1 MAAMRARLSFL
12 HTAFKRLSLGRLSSE
27 RVSFQRASS
36 RCHASAPSA
45 QRDCARRSFLLHAS
59 ALGLA
64 PALLGLP
71 GLARAAAQCGNGVL
85 VGMPTGARQALL
97 HEVLDPLLAPAGLVP
112 VYQTASAL
120 AQRTRIRAEV
130 GARRPSLD
138 LVVLRD
144 RDLHAIQSEGGLAA
158 IDAQAVPRMAQLS
171 TPFKGLPAITH
182 AWTGLV
188 LVYDKSKFK
197 TPPDSLAA
205 LVETPAAESGAGK
218 DAAQES
224 GRNSSANSAK
234 DGTAKA
240 SAEAAAKDHIGLL
253 DGMAATLAV
262 AGSLAV
268 GKGAADLEAG
278 RAWLTALH
286 EQGARAY
293 ADDAALAR
301 AFRHGHVRAALVWRS
316 TVLQWKKDGL
326 DLPSVVPREG
336 LIPALFQAAPVAA
349 GPDRACAAAYLNALL
364 DPTVQQ
370 AFAARLYLTP
380 TIDDAALPPE
390 TQAVAFAP
398 AEVERIVKR
407 DLDLLA
413 RSETDLNT
421 FWSKTF
427 HS

>member
-12 HTAFKRLSLGRLSSE
+12 STAFERLSLGRLSSE
-27 RVSFQRASS
+27 RSSFQCLVSEQRNSTRRA
-36 RCHASAPSA
+36 
-45 QRDCARRSFLLHAS
+45 FLLNAS

-71 GLARAAAQCGNGVL
+71 GVARAAAQCGSGVL

-130 GARRPSLD
+130 GARRPTLD

-158 IDAQAVPRMAQLS
+158 IDAQAVPRTAQLS
-171 TPFKGLPAITH
+171 GPFKGLPAITH

-188 LVYDKSKFK
+188 LVYDKNKFK

-205 LVETPAAESGAGK
+205 LVEPAPVAAPGTESGAK
-218 DAAQES
+218 VPAA
-224 GRNSSANSAK
+224 
-234 DGTAKA
+234 D
-240 SAEAAAKDHIGLL
+240 AKDHIGLL

-262 AGSLAV
+262 AGSLAA

-326 DLPSVVPREG
+326 DLPSLVPREG
-336 LIPALFQAAPVAA
+336 LIPALFQAAPVGA

-364 DPTVQQ
+364 DPSVQQ

-390 TQAVAFAP
+390 SQAVAFAP
-398 AEVERIVKR
+398 EEVERIVKR
-407 DLDLLA
+407 DMDLLA
-413 RSETDLNT
+413 RSDADMNT

>member
-1 MAAMRARLSFL
+1 MAFRRRDILIAAGAM
-12 HTAFKRLSLGRLSSE
+12 
-27 RVSFQRASS
+27 
-36 RCHASAPSA
+36 
-45 QRDCARRSFLLHAS
+45 
-59 ALGLA
+59 A

-71 GLARAAAQCGNGVL
+71 GLARAAAQCGAGVV
-85 VGMPTGARQALL
+85 VGMPTGPRQALL

-120 AQRTRIRAEV
+120 AQRTRIRAEI
-130 GARRPSLD
+130 GARRPTLD

-144 RDLHAIQSEGGLAA
+144 RDLQTIQSEGGLAA
-158 IDAQAVPRMAQLS
+158 IDAQAIARSAQLS
-171 TPFKGLPAITH
+171 APFKGLPAITH

-205 LVETPAAESGAGK
+205 LVQAPAVENGAGQEAGQASAKESAK
-218 DAAQES
+218 D
-224 GRNSSANSAK
+224 SAK
-234 DGTAKA
+234 DGGRKDGAVQ
-240 SAEAAAKDHIGLL
+240 AKDHIGLL
-253 DGMAATLAV
+253 DSMAATLAV
-262 AGSLAV
+262 AGALAA
-268 GKGAADLEAG
+268 GKGAADLDAG
-278 RAWLTALH
+278 RAWLTTLH

-301 AFRHGHVRAALVWRS
+301 AFRHGQVRAALVWRS

-326 DLPSVVPREG
+326 DLASAVPREG
-336 LIPALFQAAPVAA
+336 LIPMLFQAAPVAA

-364 DPTVQQ
+364 DPKVQQ
-370 AFAARLYLTP
+370 AFAARLFLAP

-398 AEVERIVKR
+398 AEVERMVKR
-407 DLDLLA
+407 DMDLLA
-413 RSETDLNT
+413 RSEADLNT